1 MYLNLTQGTA
11 IAAIIRNEM
20 VANEPKYVVVVG
32 ASAGGLNSVIELAAQ
47 LTDEMELSLFIVLHL
62 SKMSMEEV
70 LIQRI
75 QRSTV
80 FTCKIAENK
89 EAIRARHLYL
99 AVPDKHLLL
108 KHGEILLGEGPTEN
122 RWRPSIDVLFRSAAV
137 AYDGRTI
144 GIVLT
149 GLLQDGTSGMMAIKR
164 SGGTCIV
171 QDPQEA
177 EYPDMPQSV
186 LLNMDVDYCVS
197 LSQMGTI
204 LLEKLQNGLYEKHK
218 IPEDVKAEAQIAE
231 RVAVGIDNIK
241 DLGARSY
248 YSCPDCGGG
257 LWEIVKDGIVRYR
270 CYTGHVFAEN
280 ELLLRQTENLENT
293 LWVALRMIEERKQL
307 LQKMANE
314 EEQKG
319 WMRSAIGKKERAA
332 ELQEHISRL
341 KEILFEAKK
350 EQ

>member
-1 MYLNLTQGTA
+1 MRGTA
-11 IAAIIRNEM
+11 IAAVTRNEM
-20 VANEPKYVVVVG
+20 EVNEPRLVVVVG

-47 LTDEMELSLFIVLHL
+47 LTNEMDLSLFVVLHL

-89 EAIRARHLYL
+89 EAVRTRHLYL
-99 AVPDKHLLL
+99 ALADKHLVL
-108 KHGEILLGEGPTEN
+108 KHGELILGEGPAEN

-144 GIVLT
+144 GIILT
-149 GLLQDGTSGMMAIKR
+149 GLLQDGTSGMIAIKR

-186 LLNMDVDYCVS
+186 LLNMDVDYCIS
-197 LSQMGTI
+197 LSQMGAI
-204 LLEKLQNGLYEKHK
+204 LLEKSQNGVHEHHR

-241 DLGARSY
+241 DLGNRSY

-257 LWEIVKDGIVRYR
+257 LWEMVNDNIVRYR
-270 CYTGHVFAEN
+270 CFTGHVFTEN
-280 ELLLRQTENLENT
+280 ELLLRQSETLENT

-307 LQKMANE
+307 LHKMALE
-314 EEQKG
+314 EERKG
-319 WMRSAIGKKERAA
+319 WMLSAEGKKERAA

-341 KEILFEAKK
+341 KDILFEAKNK
-350 EQ
+350 NEPG